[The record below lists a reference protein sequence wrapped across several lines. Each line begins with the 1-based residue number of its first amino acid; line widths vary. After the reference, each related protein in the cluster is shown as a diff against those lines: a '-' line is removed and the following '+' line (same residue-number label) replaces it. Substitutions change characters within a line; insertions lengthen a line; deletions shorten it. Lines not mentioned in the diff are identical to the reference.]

1 LPGDPQVVAR
11 LLSAGRINLSSV
23 VMPSALHSRA
33 SVARFFLTAFL
44 GVAIDL
50 WTKHLAF
57 VNLAVPITEPDG
69 STHLYSRAPYTLIPG
84 WIEFE
89 FTANHGAV
97 FGLGQGMRTLF
108 LIASVGASAFLIYLF
123 IHSGRKWFY
132 QILLG
137 MLLAGVLGNL
147 YDRFRYG
154 YVRDMIH
161 ALPAWPS
168 AFRWI
173 FNVADS
179 LLCVGVGLMVIYSFI
194 PPQTHSEDAK
204 PAPRS
209 QPIED

>member
-1 LPGDPQVVAR
+1 
-11 LLSAGRINLSSV
+11 
-23 VMPSALHSRA
+23 MPSALRSPA
-33 SVARFFLTAFL
+33 ALARFFLTAL
-44 GVAIDL
+44 IGVTVDL

-57 VNLAVPITEPDG
+57 TNLAVPITEPDG
-69 STHLYSRAPYTLIPG
+69 STHFYSRTPYPLIKG

-89 FTANHGAV
+89 FTANPGAV
-97 FGLGQGMRTLF
+97 FGWGQGMRTLF
-108 LIASVGASAFLIYLF
+108 LIASVGASAFLFYLF
-123 IHSGRKWFY
+123 IFSGRKWFY

-161 ALPAWPS
+161 ALPAWPY

-179 LLCVGVGLMVIYSFI
+179 LLCVGVGLMVIYSFL
-194 PPQTHSEDAK
+194 QTESHAHADK

-209 QPIED
+209 RPIED